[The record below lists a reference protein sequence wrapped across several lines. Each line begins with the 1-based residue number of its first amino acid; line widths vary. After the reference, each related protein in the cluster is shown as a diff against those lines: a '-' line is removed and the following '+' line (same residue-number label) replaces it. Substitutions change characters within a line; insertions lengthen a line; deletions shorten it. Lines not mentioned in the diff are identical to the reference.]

1 MPSLKL
7 QKRLAAS
14 VLKCGKKR
22 VWMDPNESNE
32 IGLANSRKTI
42 RKLYKDGLIMRKQVQ
57 LHSRARLHKIKE
69 AKSKGRHKGTGKRKG
84 CATTRMPPKIMWMRR
99 IRAMR
104 SLLQKYREQKKIDRH
119 QYHKLYL
126 ACKGNQYRNKFML
139 IEAIHKVK
147 NAKVE
152 EKPIKKGKPV
162 AVKKEE
168 KKE

>member
-69 AKSKGRHKGTGKRKG
+69 AKSKGRHKGTGRG
-84 CATTRMPPKIMWMRR
+84 RVVRP
-99 IRAMR
+99 
-104 SLLQKYREQKKIDRH
+104 H
-119 QYHKLYL
+119 
-126 ACKGNQYRNKFML
+126 ACHLKSCG
-139 IEAIHKVK
+139 
-147 NAKVE
+147 
-152 EKPIKKGKPV
+152 
-162 AVKKEE
+162 
-168 KKE
+168 